1 MRTTIASL
9 GLFASLANCGGDPEP
24 GLSSR
29 ALTYTAEV
37 TAKDSLGKNLGCST
51 CGTNGGLWE
60 NTSLALPLNTQ
71 CADKTIATDGQY
83 LVSLGNPKHSMQMI
97 WRTTLSCLMTGSATC
112 SGKYVY
118 PPLPSY
124 AGFDD
129 HPDWAS
135 DNQMSRLKDG
145 TILMLRQGIR
155 LDYVPGY
162 PTLEADGYHCL
173 SGTPIPVGI
182 GGTDGDH
189 CVDYPRGAEY
199 LYASADCGA
208 TWALRGDPIDP
219 RSALYD
225 SGAYSNNNAR
235 CDPTLPGC
243 QNWSGSGL
251 DRNEL
256 YVHPWLNSDN
266 TQNVYVTVSHAAG
279 TKDAAAALFVSKDSG
294 NTFSIVNDPLTG
306 KSPLPFG
313 FGGTVMTSTEDG
325 SLLLFNCVA
334 TPPLGS
340 PVDTGGKYNPM
351 LFSYN
356 PATNS
361 LSQGVSLWTG
371 DCSEIGMPV
380 SGSGMAVRGDDSQN
394 IARLGVG
401 TFTVDSVTHTGPKVR
416 VIYPHSEG
424 TCSTTTTKS
433 CGTNLDCP
441 SGACS
446 MTTTTACSV
455 NGDCPKGETC
465 NNAEVCNARQVMRV
479 LAVGTTGIGTSAFT
493 ASVLSHQTIT
503 ATSSTGSVL
512 QATSIETDR
521 NELTTASQKG
531 AIYYY
536 ETTTSNYLSG
546 NSGWGPINATVQ
558 SVRGDTTLSGPNP
571 LATASWSWL
580 QADSDSNGFGWLITG
595 DYERGAFFY
604 DGVNLNFIPLWL
616 QSSTTIDNLSLETS
630 IVTVAP

>member
-1 MRTTIASL
+1 
-9 GLFASLANCGGDPEP
+9 
-24 GLSSR
+24 
-29 ALTYTAEV
+29 
-37 TAKDSLGKNLGCST
+37 
-51 CGTNGGLWE
+51 
-60 NTSLALPLNTQ
+60 
-71 CADKTIATDGQY
+71 
-83 LVSLGNPKHSMQMI
+83 
-97 WRTTLSCLMTGSATC
+97 
-112 SGKYVY
+112 
-118 PPLPSY
+118 
-124 AGFDD
+124 
-129 HPDWAS
+129 
-135 DNQMSRLKDG
+135 
-145 TILMLRQGIR
+145 
-155 LDYVPGY
+155 
-162 PTLEADGYHCL
+162 
-173 SGTPIPVGI
+173 
-182 GGTDGDH
+182 
-189 CVDYPRGAEY
+189 
-199 LYASADCGA
+199 
-208 TWALRGDPIDP
+208 
-219 RSALYD
+219 
-225 SGAYSNNNAR
+225 
-235 CDPTLPGC
+235 
-243 QNWSGSGL
+243 
-251 DRNEL
+251 
-256 YVHPWLNSDN
+256 
-266 TQNVYVTVSHAAG
+266 
-279 TKDAAAALFVSKDSG
+279 
-294 NTFSIVNDPLTG
+294 
-306 KSPLPFG
+306 
-313 FGGTVMTSTEDG
+313 
-325 SLLLFNCVA
+325 
-334 TPPLGS
+334 
-340 PVDTGGKYNPM
+340 
-351 LFSYN
+351 
-356 PATNS
+356 
-361 LSQGVSLWTG
+361 QGVSLCTG

-380 SGSGMAVRGDDSQN
+380 AGSGMAVRGDDSQN